1 MQNKGAIRFVAIAL
15 VLVCLYQLF
24 FTVVTTREE
33 KKATVFATETDG
45 SLNLVK
51 YNNYLDSISSQPVY
65 NFLFLKEFTYREC
78 KESEINLGL
87 DLKGGMNVILEVS
100 VVDVIKSLAN
110 NSTDTTFVNALAMA
124 RERQKAE
131 GGQTNFVTLFGECF
145 SKLDPNAE
153 LAAIFNTTVLR
164 GKVDVN
170 STNADVLNVL
180 RAETEAAISNSF
192 QVLRT
197 RIDRFGVAQPNIQ
210 RLGNSGRILVELPGI
225 KDSERV
231 RKLLQG
237 TANLEFW
244 ETYDNTE
251 VYQYLYAANNKIK
264 EINALKEA
272 ENGTEEEAAQQVEE
286 ETAKTDTAS
295 GVASLIDEL
304 ASTDTTQAVAS
315 SEQMAKE
322 FPLFAI
328 LSPRYTQDGRVMQG
342 AAIGYSHFK
351 DTAAVNAMLN
361 QQLVK
366 ALFPHDLRL
375 LWGVKPIDAAG
386 NIYEL
391 IAIKASGRDGK
402 PALAGDVI
410 TDASDEYA
418 QGRGVSEVSMS
429 MNAEGAR
436 AWARITKN
444 NIGRSIAIVLDN
456 YVYSYPTVQSEI
468 KGGRSSITGNFT
480 VAEAKDLANILK
492 SGKMLAPARI
502 EQETIVGPSLGQES
516 INKGMWSFIMAFV
529 VVLVYMLIY
538 YRTGGMAA
546 NVALLLNVFFIFG
559 VLASFGAVLT
569 LSGIAGIVL
578 TLGMAVDSNV
588 LIYERVK
595 EELASGKGIKLA
607 IKDGYSNAYS
617 AILDSNITTL
627 LTALVLAKFGD
638 GPIHGFAVTL
648 IIGILASLFT
658 SIFITH
664 MILERML
671 DKDKTPAFATKATA
685 TAFKNTKINFLGARK
700 YSYVISC
707 TILLLG
713 IISLFTRG
721 LDFGVDFTGG
731 RTYVVRFDNAVNTI
745 EVKNAIEAVIDETA
759 EVKTYGGNEQVKIT
773 TKYLYEA
780 GAVVADADMQEAIQY
795 TASTTPTVDD
805 IVEVKFYLALK
816 DKFLPEGT
824 SFDTFKSDYRMSS
837 EKVGATIAEDIKSSA
852 VVAITLSLLVIFLYI
867 AFRFRRW
874 QFGIGGLVA
883 LAHDTLFVFSIYSLT
898 YSIMPFSM
906 SIDQSFIAAIL
917 TVVGYSINDTV
928 VVFDRIREYQGIQ
941 TKRSLSEIINSAL
954 NSTLARTINTSV
966 TTLLVLIII
975 FIFGGEVIR
984 GFIFAMLI
992 GIAVGTYSSLFVATP
1007 VTYDLLSRSEKK
1019 KELAEK

>member
-1 MQNKGAIRFVAIAL
+1 MQNKGTIRFVAIAL

-33 KKATVFATETDG
+33 KKAEAFATEADG
-45 SLNLVK
+45 NFNLVK
-51 YNNYLDSISSQPVY
+51 YNNYLDALSSTPVY

-78 KESEINLGL
+78 KEREINLGL

-100 VVDVIKSLAN
+100 VVDVIKSLSN
-110 NSTDTTFVNALAMA
+110 YNTDPTFLQAIEAA
-124 RERQKAE
+124 KAAQKAE
-131 GGQTNFVTLFGECF
+131 GGQTNFVTLFGQCF
-145 SKLDPNAE
+145 EKIDPNAS
-153 LAAIFNTTVLR
+153 LAAIFNTTVLKD
-164 GKVDVN
+164 KVNFN
-170 STNADVLNVL
+170 STNAEVLNVL
-180 RAETEAAISNSF
+180 RDETEAAIANSF
-192 QVLRT
+192 QILRT

-210 RLGNSGRILVELPGI
+210 RLGNTGRILVELPGI

-251 VYQYLYAANNKIK
+251 VQQYLIEANAKIK
-264 EINALKEA
+264 EINDLKEA
-272 ENGTEEEAAQQVEE
+272 ESGSVAVAEQPEESKAESAE
-286 ETAKTDTAS
+286 S
-295 GVASLIDEL
+295 NSLIDKL
-304 ASTDTTQAVAS
+304 AADSTATEDVTSAD
-315 SEQMAKE
+315 EIAKNY
-322 FPLFAI
+322 PLFAV
-328 LSPRYTQDGRVMQG
+328 LNPMYSQDGRPRQG
-342 AAIGYSHFK
+342 AAVGYAHFK

-361 QQLVK
+361 EPLVK
-366 ALFPHDLRL
+366 ALFPRNLKL
-375 LWGVKPIDAAG
+375 LWGVKSFDDAG
-386 NIYEL
+386 NYFEL
-391 IAIKASGRDGK
+391 IAIKVTSRDGQ
-402 PALAGDVI
+402 PALSGDVV

-436 AWARITKN
+436 KWARITKE
-444 NIGRSIAIVLDN
+444 NIGKSVAIVLDN
-456 YVYSYPTVQSEI
+456 YVYSYPTVQTEI

-492 SGKMLAPARI
+492 SGKMPAPARI

-516 INKGMWSFIMAFV
+516 INKGFISFVIAFV
-529 VVLVYMLIY
+529 LVLVYMLIY

-546 NVALLLNVFFIFG
+546 NIALLLNVFFIFG

-588 LIYERVK
+588 LIYERIK
-595 EELASGKGIKLA
+595 EELAAGKGIKLA
-607 IKDGYSNAYS
+607 VKDGYANAYS

-627 LTALVLAKFGD
+627 LTAIVLGKFGE

-648 IIGILASLFT
+648 SIGILASLFT
-658 SIFITH
+658 SIFITRL
-664 MILERML
+664 IFERML
-671 DKDKTPAFATKATA
+671 DKERNLSFASKATA
-685 TAFKNTKINFLGARK
+685 QAFKGINFDFIGARK
-700 YSYVISC
+700 VCYVISGVV
-707 TILLLG
+707 LFAG
-713 IISLFTRG
+713 IISLCTRG

-731 RTYVVRFDNAVNTI
+731 RTYVVRFDKPVSTVEI
-745 EVKNAIEAVIDETA
+745 QNAIAEKIGQTA

-773 TKYLYEA
+773 TKYLFAAGEEA
-780 GAVVADADMQEAIQY
+780 TEADYAEAAQY
-795 TASTTPTVDD
+795 TAEQPSVDD
-805 IVEVKFYLALK
+805 VVEVKFYLALK
-816 DKFLPEGT
+816 DKFLPAGT
-824 SFDTFKSDYRMSS
+824 TFSDFKNDYRMSS

-852 VVAITLSLLVIFLYI
+852 ALAITFSLIVIFLYI
-867 AFRFRRW
+867 AFRFRKW
-874 QFGIGGLVA
+874 QFGLGSLVA
-883 LAHDTLFVFSIYSLT
+883 LVHDTLFVFSMYSLL

-928 VVFDRIREYQGIQ
+928 VVFDRIREYMGLQS
-941 TKRSLSEIINSAL
+941 KRSLQEVMNGAV

-966 TTLLVLIII
+966 TTLLVLITI

-984 GFIFAMLI
+984 GFIFAMMI

-1007 VTYDLLSRSEKK
+1007 ITYDLLNRQAKK
-1019 KELAEK
+1019 AEEAK

>member
-33 KKATVFATETDG
+33 KKATAIATEADG
-45 SLNLVK
+45 NLNLVK
-51 YNNYLDSISSQPVY
+51 YNNYLDSLASVPVY
-65 NFLFLKEFTYREC
+65 NFFFLKDFTYREC
-78 KESEINLGL
+78 KEREINLGL

-100 VVDVIKSLAN
+100 VVDVIKSLSN
-110 NSTDTTFVNALAMA
+110 YSTDPTFLQAIEDAKA
-124 RERQKAE
+124 AQKAE
-131 GGQTNFVTLFGECF
+131 GGQTNFVTLFGQSFE
-145 SKLDPNAE
+145 KLDPNAK
-153 LAAIFNTTVLR
+153 LAAIFNTTVLKD
-164 GKVDVN
+164 KVNFN
-170 STNADVLNVL
+170 SSNADVLNVL
-180 RAETEAAISNSF
+180 RDETEAAIANSF
-192 QVLRT
+192 QILRT

-210 RLGNSGRILVELPGI
+210 RLGNTGRILVELPGI

-231 RKLLQG
+231 RKLLQV

-251 VYQYLYAANNKIK
+251 VQQYLAEANAKIK
-264 EINALKEA
+264 EINDLKAA
-272 ENGTEEEAAQQVEE
+272 ENGGNTAEAAAEE
-286 ETAKTDTAS
+286 QKTETAS
-295 GVASLIDEL
+295 ESNSLIDKL
-304 ASTDTTQAVAS
+304 ASDSTATDAAA
-315 SEQMAKE
+315 EDIAKNY
-322 FPLFAI
+322 PLYSV
-328 LSPRYTQDGRVMQG
+328 LNPYYSQDGRLRPG
-342 AAIGYSHFK
+342 AAVGFAHFK

-361 QQLVK
+361 EPLVK
-366 ALFPHDLRL
+366 ALFPRNLKL
-375 LWGVKPIDAAG
+375 LWSVKSFDEGG
-386 NIYEL
+386 NYFEL
-391 IAIKASGRDGK
+391 IAIKVTSRDGQ
-402 PALAGDVI
+402 PALSGDVV

-436 AWARITKN
+436 KWARITKE
-444 NIGRSIAIVLDN
+444 NIGKSVAIVLDN
-456 YVYSYPTVQSEI
+456 YVYSYPTVQTEI

-492 SGKMLAPARI
+492 SGKMPAPARI

-516 INKGMWSFIMAFV
+516 INKGFISFVIAFV
-529 VVLVYMLIY
+529 LVLVYMLFY
-538 YRTGGMAA
+538 YRTGGLAA

-559 VLASFGAVLT
+559 VLASLGAVLT

-588 LIYERVK
+588 LIYERIK

-607 IKDGYSNAYS
+607 VKDGYANAYS

-627 LTALVLAKFGD
+627 LTALVLGKFGE

-648 IIGILASLFT
+648 SIGILASLFT
-658 SIFITH
+658 SIFVTRLIF
-664 MILERML
+664 ERML
-671 DKDKTPAFATKATA
+671 AKEKTPSFATEATA
-685 TAFKNTKINFLGARK
+685 RAFKGINFDFIGSRK
-700 YSYVISC
+700 ICYIISG
-707 TILLLG
+707 TVLLAG
-713 IISLFTRG
+713 IISLCTRS

-731 RTYVVRFDNAVNTI
+731 RTYVVRFDKPVNTVEI
-745 EVKNAIEAVIDETA
+745 QNAIADKIGQTA

-773 TKYLYEA
+773 TKYLFAAGEEA
-780 GAVVADADMQEAIQY
+780 TEADYAEAAQY
-795 TASTTPTVDD
+795 TADKPSVDD
-805 IVEVKFYLALK
+805 VVEVKFYLALK

-824 SFDTFKSDYRMSS
+824 TYTAFKNDYRMSS

-852 VVAITLSLLVIFLYI
+852 ALAITFSLIVIFLYI
-867 AFRFRRW
+867 AFRFRKW
-874 QFGIGGLVA
+874 QFGLGSLVA
-883 LAHDTLFVFSIYSLT
+883 LVHDTLFVFSMYSLL

-928 VVFDRIREYQGIQ
+928 VVFDRIREYMATQS
-941 TKRSLSEIINSAL
+941 KRSLQEVMNGAV

-966 TTLLVLIII
+966 TTLLVLITI

-984 GFIFAMLI
+984 GFIFAMMI

-1007 VTYDLLSRSEKK
+1007 ITYDLLNRQAKK
-1019 KELAEK
+1019 AEEAK

>member
-33 KKATVFATETDG
+33 KKATAFATEADG
-45 SLNLVK
+45 NLNLVK
-51 YNNYLDSISSQPVY
+51 YNNYLDSLSSVPVY
-65 NFLFLKEFTYREC
+65 NFFFLKDFTYREC
-78 KESEINLGL
+78 KEREINLGL

-100 VVDVIKSLAN
+100 VVDVIKSLSNYN
-110 NSTDTTFVNALAMA
+110 NDPTFLQAIEAA
-124 RERQKAE
+124 KAAQKSE
-131 GGQTNFVTLFGECF
+131 GGQTNFVTLFGQCF
-145 SKLDPNAE
+145 EKIDPNAS
-153 LAAIFNTTVLR
+153 LAAIFNTTVLKD
-164 GKVDVN
+164 KVNFN
-170 STNADVLNVL
+170 STNAEVLNVL
-180 RAETEAAISNSF
+180 RDETEAAISNSF
-192 QVLRT
+192 QILRT

-210 RLGNSGRILVELPGI
+210 RLGNTGRILVELPGI

-251 VYQYLYAANNKIK
+251 VQQYLIEANAKIK
-264 EINALKEA
+264 EINDLKEA
-272 ENGTEEEAAQQVEE
+272 ESAGNTVAVQTEETKADAVE
-286 ETAKTDTAS
+286 S
-295 GVASLIDEL
+295 NSLIDKLSADSTATDEVASANEL
-304 ASTDTTQAVAS
+304 A
-315 SEQMAKE
+315 KNY
-322 FPLFAI
+322 PLFSV
-328 LSPRYTQDGRVMQG
+328 LNPYYTQDGRVRQG
-342 AAIGYSHFK
+342 AAVGYAHFK
-351 DTAAVNAMLN
+351 DTATVNAMLKEP
-361 QQLVK
+361 LVK
-366 ALFPHDLRL
+366 ALFPRNMKL
-375 LWGVKPIDAAG
+375 LWSVKSFDEGG
-386 NIYEL
+386 NYFEL
-391 IAIKASGRDGK
+391 IAIKVTSRDGQ
-402 PALAGDVI
+402 PALSGDVV

-436 AWARITKN
+436 KWARITKE
-444 NIGRSIAIVLDN
+444 NIGKSVAIVLDN

-492 SGKMLAPARI
+492 SGKMPAPARI

-516 INKGMWSFIMAFV
+516 INKGFISFVIAFV
-529 VVLVYMLIY
+529 LVLVYMLFY
-538 YRTGGMAA
+538 YRTGGLAA

-559 VLASFGAVLT
+559 VLASLGAVLT

-588 LIYERVK
+588 LIYERIK

-607 IKDGYSNAYS
+607 VKDGYANAYS

-627 LTALVLAKFGD
+627 LTALVLGKFGE

-648 IIGILASLFT
+648 SIGILASLFT
-658 SIFITH
+658 SIFVTRLIF
-664 MILERML
+664 ERML
-671 DKDKTPAFATKATA
+671 AKEKTPSFATEATA
-685 TAFKNTKINFLGARK
+685 RAFKGINFDFIGSRK
-700 YSYVISC
+700 ICYIISG
-707 TILLLG
+707 TVLLAG
-713 IISLFTRG
+713 IISLCTRS

-731 RTYVVRFDNAVNTI
+731 RTYVVRFDKPVNTVEI
-745 EVKNAIEAVIDETA
+745 QNAIADKIGETA

-773 TKYLYEA
+773 TKYLFAAGEEA
-780 GAVVADADMQEAIQY
+780 TEADYAEAAQY
-795 TASTTPTVDD
+795 TADKPSVDD
-805 IVEVKFYLALK
+805 VVEVKFYLALK
-816 DKFLPEGT
+816 DKFLPAGT
-824 SFDTFKSDYRMSS
+824 SFATFKNDYRMSS

-852 VVAITLSLLVIFLYI
+852 ALAITFSLIVIFLYI
-867 AFRFRRW
+867 AFRFRKW
-874 QFGIGGLVA
+874 QFGLGSLVA
-883 LAHDTLFVFSIYSLT
+883 LVHDTLFVFSMYSLL

-928 VVFDRIREYQGIQ
+928 VVFDRIREYMGLQS
-941 TKRSLSEIINSAL
+941 KRSLQDVMNGAV

-966 TTLLVLIII
+966 TTLLVLITI

-984 GFIFAMLI
+984 GFIFAMMI

-1007 VTYDLLSRSEKK
+1007 ITYDLLNRQAKK
-1019 KELAEK
+1019 AEEAK

>member
-1 MQNKGAIRFVAIAL
+1 MQNKGTIRFVAIAL

-24 FTVVTTREE
+24 FTVVTSREE
-33 KKATVFATETDG
+33 KKAEAFATEADG
-45 SLNLVK
+45 NFNLVK
-51 YNNYLDSISSQPVY
+51 YNNYLDALSSTPVY

-78 KESEINLGL
+78 KEREINLGL

-100 VVDVIKSLAN
+100 VVDVIKSLSN
-110 NSTDTTFVNALAMA
+110 YNTDPTFLQAIEAA
-124 RERQKAE
+124 KAAQKAE
-131 GGQTNFVTLFGECF
+131 GGQTNFVTLFGQCF
-145 SKLDPNAE
+145 EKIDPNAS
-153 LAAIFNTTVLR
+153 LAAIFNTTVLKD
-164 GKVDVN
+164 KVNFN
-170 STNADVLNVL
+170 STNAEVLNVL
-180 RAETEAAISNSF
+180 RDETEAAIANSF
-192 QVLRT
+192 QILRT

-210 RLGNSGRILVELPGI
+210 RLGNTGRILVELPGI

-251 VYQYLYAANNKIK
+251 VQQYLIEANAKIK
-264 EINALKEA
+264 EINDLKEA
-272 ENGTEEEAAQQVEE
+272 ESGSVAVAEQPEESKAESAE
-286 ETAKTDTAS
+286 S
-295 GVASLIDEL
+295 NSLIDKL
-304 ASTDTTQAVAS
+304 AADSTATEDVTSAD
-315 SEQMAKE
+315 EIAKNY
-322 FPLFAI
+322 PLFAV
-328 LSPRYTQDGRVMQG
+328 LNPMYSQDGRPRQG
-342 AAIGYSHFK
+342 AAVGYAHFK

-361 QQLVK
+361 EPLVK
-366 ALFPHDLRL
+366 ALFPRNLKL
-375 LWGVKPIDAAG
+375 LWGVKSFDDAG
-386 NIYEL
+386 NYFEL
-391 IAIKASGRDGK
+391 IAIKVTSRDGQ
-402 PALAGDVI
+402 PALSGDVV

-436 AWARITKN
+436 KWARITKE
-444 NIGRSIAIVLDN
+444 NIGKSVAIVLDN
-456 YVYSYPTVQSEI
+456 YVYSYPTVQTEI

-492 SGKMLAPARI
+492 SGKMPAPARI

-516 INKGMWSFIMAFV
+516 INKGFISFVIAFV
-529 VVLVYMLIY
+529 LVLVYMLIY

-546 NVALLLNVFFIFG
+546 NIALLLNVFFIFG

-588 LIYERVK
+588 LIYERIK
-595 EELASGKGIKLA
+595 EELAAGKGIKLA
-607 IKDGYSNAYS
+607 VKDGYANAYS

-627 LTALVLAKFGD
+627 LTAIVLGKFGE

-648 IIGILASLFT
+648 SIGILASLFT
-658 SIFITH
+658 SIFITRL
-664 MILERML
+664 IFERML
-671 DKDKTPAFATKATA
+671 DKERNLSFASKATA
-685 TAFKNTKINFLGARK
+685 QAFKGINFDFIGARK
-700 YSYVISC
+700 VCYVISSVV
-707 TILLLG
+707 LFAG
-713 IISLFTRG
+713 IISLCTRG

-731 RTYVVRFDNAVNTI
+731 RTYVVRFDKPVSTVEI
-745 EVKNAIEAVIDETA
+745 QNAIAEKIGQTA

-773 TKYLYEA
+773 TKYLFAAGEEA
-780 GAVVADADMQEAIQY
+780 TEADYAEAAQY
-795 TASTTPTVDD
+795 TAEQPSVDD
-805 IVEVKFYLALK
+805 VVEVKFYLALK
-816 DKFLPEGT
+816 DKFLPAGT
-824 SFDTFKSDYRMSS
+824 TFSDFKNDYRMSS

-852 VVAITLSLLVIFLYI
+852 ALAITFSLIVIFLYI
-867 AFRFRRW
+867 AFRFRKW
-874 QFGIGGLVA
+874 QFGLGSLVA
-883 LAHDTLFVFSIYSLT
+883 LVHDTLFVFSMYSLL

-928 VVFDRIREYQGIQ
+928 VVFDRIREYMGLQ
-941 TKRSLSEIINSAL
+941 TKRSLQEVMNGAV

-966 TTLLVLIII
+966 TTLLVLITI

-984 GFIFAMLI
+984 GFIFAMMI

-1007 VTYDLLSRSEKK
+1007 ITFDLLNRQAKK
-1019 KELAEK
+1019 AEEAK

>member
-33 KKATVFATETDG
+33 KKAEAYATEADG
-45 SLNLVK
+45 NFDLVK
-51 YNNYLDSISSQPVY
+51 YNNYLDALSSTPVY

-78 KESEINLGL
+78 KEREINLGL

-100 VVDVIKSLAN
+100 VVDVIKSLSN
-110 NSTDTTFVNALAMA
+110 HNTDPTFLQAIEAA
-124 RERQKAE
+124 KAAQKAE
-131 GGQTNFVTLFGECF
+131 GGQTNFVTLFGQCF
-145 SKLDPNAE
+145 EKIDPNAS
-153 LAAIFNTTVLR
+153 LAAIFNTTVLKD
-164 GKVDVN
+164 KVNFN
-170 STNADVLNVL
+170 STNAEVLNVL
-180 RAETEAAISNSF
+180 RDETEAAISNSF
-192 QVLRT
+192 QILRT

-210 RLGNSGRILVELPGI
+210 RLGNTGRILVELPGI

-251 VYQYLYAANNKIK
+251 IQQYLIEANAKIK
-264 EINALKEA
+264 EINDLKEA
-272 ENGTEEEAAQQVEE
+272 EGGETVAEQAE
-286 ETAKTDTAS
+286 ETKVETAES
-295 GVASLIDEL
+295 NSLIDKL
-304 ASTDTTQAVAS
+304 ATDTTATEDVTSAD
-315 SEQMAKE
+315 EMVKNY
-322 FPLFAI
+322 PLFAVLNPI
-328 LSPRYTQDGRVMQG
+328 YMQDGRPRPG
-342 AAIGYSHFK
+342 AAVGYAHFK

-361 QQLVK
+361 EPLVK
-366 ALFPHDLRL
+366 ALFPRNLKL
-375 LWGVKPIDAAG
+375 LWGVKSIDDAG
-386 NIYEL
+386 NFFEL
-391 IAIKASGRDGK
+391 IAIKVTSRDGQ
-402 PALAGDVI
+402 PALSGDVV

-436 AWARITKN
+436 KWARITKE
-444 NIGRSIAIVLDN
+444 NIGKSVAIVLDN
-456 YVYSYPTVQSEI
+456 YVYSYPTVQTEI

-492 SGKMLAPARI
+492 SGKMPAPARI

-516 INKGMWSFIMAFV
+516 INKGFISFVIAFV
-529 VVLVYMLIY
+529 LVLVYMLFY
-538 YRTGGMAA
+538 YRTGGLAA

-559 VLASFGAVLT
+559 VLASLGAVLT

-588 LIYERVK
+588 LIYERIK
-595 EELASGKGIKLA
+595 EELAAGKGIKLA
-607 IKDGYSNAYS
+607 VKDGYSNAYS

-627 LTALVLAKFGD
+627 LTAIVLGKFGE

-648 IIGILASLFT
+648 SIGILASLFT
-658 SIFITH
+658 SIFVTRLIF
-664 MILERML
+664 ERML
-671 DKDKTPAFATKATA
+671 AKEKNLSFATKATA
-685 TAFKNTKINFLGARK
+685 QAFKGINFNFIGARK
-700 YSYVISC
+700 ISYIISGSVLF
-707 TILLLG
+707 IG
-713 IISLFTRG
+713 IISLCVRG

-731 RTYVVRFDNAVNTI
+731 RTYVVRFDKPVNTVEI
-745 EVKNAIEAVIDETA
+745 QSAIADKIGQTA

-773 TKYLYEA
+773 TKYLFAAGEEA
-780 GAVVADADMQEAIQY
+780 TEADYAEAAQY
-795 TASTTPTVDD
+795 TAEQPSVDD
-805 IVEVKFYLALK
+805 VVEVKFYLALK

-824 SFDTFKSDYRMSS
+824 SFATFKNDYRMSS

-852 VVAITLSLLVIFLYI
+852 ALAITFSLIVIFLYI
-867 AFRFRRW
+867 AFRFRKW
-874 QFGIGGLVA
+874 QYGVGSLVA
-883 LAHDTLFVFSIYSLT
+883 LVHDTLFVFSMYSLL

-928 VVFDRIREYQGIQ
+928 VVFDRIREYMGLQS
-941 TKRSLSEIINSAL
+941 KRSLQDVMNGAV

-966 TTLLVLIII
+966 TTLLVLITI

-984 GFIFAMLI
+984 GFIFAMMI

-1007 VTYDLLSRSEKK
+1007 ITYDLLNRSAKK
-1019 KELAEK
+1019 NAEVK

>member
-1 MQNKGAIRFVAIAL
+1 MQNKGTIRFVAIAL

-33 KKATVFATETDG
+33 KKAVAFATEADG
-45 SLNLVK
+45 NFDLVK
-51 YNNYLDSISSQPVY
+51 YNNYLDALSSQPVY

-78 KESEINLGL
+78 KEREINLGL

-100 VVDVIKSLAN
+100 VVDVIKSLSN
-110 NSTDTTFVNALAMA
+110 HNTDPTFLQAIEDAKA
-124 RERQKAE
+124 AQKAE
-131 GGQTNFVTLFGECF
+131 GGQTNFVTLFGQCF
-145 SKLDPNAE
+145 EKIDPNAS
-153 LAAIFNTTVLR
+153 LAAIFNTTVLKD
-164 GKVDVN
+164 KVNFN
-170 STNADVLNVL
+170 STNAEVLNVL
-180 RAETEAAISNSF
+180 RDETEAAIANSF
-192 QVLRT
+192 QILRT

-210 RLGNSGRILVELPGI
+210 RLGSTGRILVELPGI

-244 ETYDNTE
+244 ETFDNTE
-251 VYQYLYAANNKIK
+251 IQPYLMEANAKIK
-264 EINALKEA
+264 EINDLKAA
-272 ENGTEEEAAQQVEE
+272 ENGEAAVAEQAEE
-286 ETAKTDTAS
+286 NKAEDAADS
-295 GVASLIDEL
+295 NSLIDKL
-304 ASTDTTQAVAS
+304 AADSTDTENVAS
-315 SEQMAKE
+315 EEE
-322 FPLFAI
+322 FASNYPLFAV
-328 LSPRYTQDGRVMQG
+328 LNPNYAQDGRPRQG
-342 AAIGYSHFK
+342 AAVGYAHFK

-361 QQLVK
+361 EPLVK
-366 ALFPHDLRL
+366 ALFPRNLKL
-375 LWGVKPIDAAG
+375 LWSVKSFDEGG
-386 NIYEL
+386 NFFEL
-391 IAIKASGRDGK
+391 IAIKVTSRDGQ
-402 PALAGDVI
+402 PALSGDVV

-436 AWARITKN
+436 KWARITKD
-444 NIGRSIAIVLDN
+444 NIGKSVAIVLDN

-492 SGKMLAPARI
+492 SGKMPAPARI

-516 INKGMWSFIMAFV
+516 INKGMMSFIIAFV
-529 VVLVYMLIY
+529 LVLVYMLFY

-559 VLASFGAVLT
+559 VLASLGAVLT

-588 LIYERVK
+588 LIYERIK
-595 EELASGKGIKLA
+595 EELAAGKGIKLA
-607 IKDGYSNAYS
+607 VKDGYSNAYS

-627 LTALVLAKFGD
+627 LTAIVLGKFGD

-648 IIGILASLFT
+648 SIGILASLFT
-658 SIFITH
+658 SIFVTRLIF
-664 MILERML
+664 ERML
-671 DKDKTPAFATKATA
+671 AKDKTPSFSTAATA
-685 TAFKNTKINFLGARK
+685 RAFKGVNFNFIGARK
-700 YSYVISC
+700 ICYVISG
-707 TILLLG
+707 TILLAG
-713 IISLFTRG
+713 IISLCTRG

-731 RTYVVRFDNAVNTI
+731 RTYVVRFDKPVNTVEI
-745 EVKNAIEAVIDETA
+745 QNAIADKIGQTA

-773 TKYLYEA
+773 TKYLFAAGEEA
-780 GAVVADADMQEAIQY
+780 TEADYAEAKQY
-795 TASTTPTVDD
+795 TKEDPSVDD
-805 IVEVKFYLALK
+805 VVEVKFYLALK

-824 SFDTFKSDYRMSS
+824 TYETFKNDYRMSS

-852 VVAITLSLLVIFLYI
+852 ALAITFSLIVIFLYI
-867 AFRFRRW
+867 AFRFRKW
-874 QFGIGGLVA
+874 QYGVGSLVA
-883 LAHDTLFVFSIYSLT
+883 LVHDTLFVFSMYSLL

-928 VVFDRIREYQGIQ
+928 VVFDRIREYMGLQS
-941 TKRSLSEIINSAL
+941 KRSLQEVMNGAV

-966 TTLLVLIII
+966 TTLLVLITI

-984 GFIFAMLI
+984 GFIFAMMI

-1007 VTYDLLSRSEKK
+1007 ITYDLLNRGAKK
-1019 KELAEK
+1019 NAEVK

>member
-1 MQNKGAIRFVAIAL
+1 MQNKGAIKFVAIAL
-15 VLVCLYQLF
+15 ILVCLYQLF

-33 KKATVFATETDG
+33 KKATAIATEADG
-45 SLNLVK
+45 NLNLTK
-51 YNNYLDSISSQPVY
+51 YNNYLDSLASEPVY
-65 NFLFLKEFTYREC
+65 NFFFLKNFTYREC
-78 KESEINLGL
+78 KEREINLGL

-100 VVDVIKSLAN
+100 VVDVINSLSN
-110 NSTDTTFVNALAMA
+110 YNTDSTFRRAIEMA
-124 RERQKAE
+124 KNMQKAE
-131 GGQTNFVTLFGECF
+131 GGQTNFVTLFGQCF
-145 SKLDPNAE
+145 EKLDPNAE

-164 GKVDVN
+164 GKVNVN
-170 STNADVLNVL
+170 STNAEVLNVL
-180 RAETEAAISNSF
+180 RDETEAAIANSF
-192 QVLRT
+192 QILRT

-251 VYQYLYAANNKIK
+251 IQQYLYAANAKVK
-264 EINALKEA
+264 EINDLKEA
-272 ENGTEEEAAQQVEE
+272 EEAEETPV
-286 ETAKTDTAS
+286 ETAKVDTAKTS
-295 GVASLIDEL
+295 NSLIDKLNES
-304 ASTDTTQAVAS
+304 ADTTEVSNSNVA
-315 SEQMAKE
+315 KDY
-322 FPLFAI
+322 PLFA
-328 LSPRYTQDGRVMQG
+328 LLQPRYSQDGRPLPG
-342 AAIGYSHFK
+342 AAIGYCHFK

-361 QQLVK
+361 DPRVK
-366 ALFPHDLRL
+366 AEFPHNLRL
-375 LWGVKPIDAAG
+375 LWGVKSIDEAG
-386 NIYEL
+386 NVFEL
-391 IAIKASGRDGK
+391 IAIKVTSRDGQ
-402 PALAGDVI
+402 PALSGSVV

-436 AWARITKN
+436 KWARITKE
-444 NIGRSIAIVLDN
+444 NIGKSVAIVLDN

-480 VAEAKDLANILK
+480 VTEAKDLANILK
-492 SGKMLAPARI
+492 SGKMPAPARI

-516 INKGMWSFIMAFV
+516 IDKGMWSFILAFV
-529 VVLVYMLIY
+529 VVLVYMLLY

-559 VLASFGAVLT
+559 VLASLGAVLT

-588 LIYERVK
+588 LIYERIK
-595 EELASGKGIKLA
+595 EEIASGKGIKQA
-607 IKDGYSNAYS
+607 VKDGYSNAYS

-627 LTALVLAKFGD
+627 LTALVLGKFGD

-648 IIGILASLFT
+648 GIGILASLFT
-658 SIFITH
+658 SIFITRL
-664 MILERML
+664 IFERML
-671 DKDKTPAFATKATA
+671 AKEKTPSFATALTA
-685 TAFKNTKINFLGARK
+685 RAFKNIHFDFINARK
-700 YSYVISC
+700 YSYVISGVV
-707 TILLLG
+707 LLAG
-713 IISLFTRG
+713 VISLCTHG

-731 RTYVVRFDNAVNTI
+731 RTYVVRFDKPVSTI
-745 EVKNAIEAVIDETA
+745 QIQNAIADVIGETP

-780 GAVVADADMQEAIQY
+780 GAAATEADIQEASQY
-795 TASTTPTVDD
+795 TNGEPSVDD

-816 DKFLPEGT
+816 NMLPEGT
-824 SFDTFKSDYRMSS
+824 TFETFKNDYRMSS
-837 EKVGATIAEDIKSSA
+837 EKVGATIAEDIKTSA
-852 VVAITLSLLVIFLYI
+852 AWAVLFSLIVIFLYI
-867 AFRFRRW
+867 AFRFKKW

-883 LAHDTLFVFSIYSLT
+883 LAHDTLFVFGIYSLT

-928 VVFDRIREYQGIQ
+928 VVFDRIREYQAIQ
-941 TKRSLSEIINSAL
+941 SKRTLKDLINAAI
-954 NSTLARTINTSV
+954 NSTLARTINTSI

-992 GIAVGTYSSLFVATP
+992 GIAVGTYSSIFVATP
-1007 VTYDLLSRSEKK
+1007 ITYDLLSR
-1019 KELAEK
+1019 KEGKAEAEK

>member
-1 MQNKGAIRFVAIAL
+1 MQNKGTIRFVAIAL

-33 KKATVFATETDG
+33 KKAEAYATEADG
-45 SLNLVK
+45 NFDLVK
-51 YNNYLDSISSQPVY
+51 YNNYLDALSSTPVY

-78 KESEINLGL
+78 KEREINLGL

-100 VVDVIKSLAN
+100 VVDVIKSLSN
-110 NSTDTTFVNALAMA
+110 HNTDPTFLQAIEAA
-124 RERQKAE
+124 KAAQKAE
-131 GGQTNFVTLFGECF
+131 GGQTNFVTLFGQCF
-145 SKLDPNAE
+145 EKIDPNAS
-153 LAAIFNTTVLR
+153 LAAIFNTTVLKD
-164 GKVDVN
+164 KVNFN
-170 STNADVLNVL
+170 STNAEVLNVL
-180 RAETEAAISNSF
+180 RDETEAAISNSF
-192 QVLRT
+192 QILRT

-210 RLGNSGRILVELPGI
+210 RLGNTGRILVELPGI

-251 VYQYLYAANNKIK
+251 IQQYLIEANAKIK
-264 EINALKEA
+264 EINDLKEA
-272 ENGTEEEAAQQVEE
+272 EGGETVAEQAE
-286 ETAKTDTAS
+286 ETKVETAES
-295 GVASLIDEL
+295 NSLIDKL
-304 ASTDTTQAVAS
+304 ATDTTATEDVTSAD
-315 SEQMAKE
+315 EMVKNY
-322 FPLFAI
+322 PLFAVLNPI
-328 LSPRYTQDGRVMQG
+328 YMQDGRPRPG
-342 AAIGYSHFK
+342 AAVGYAHFK

-361 QQLVK
+361 EPLVK
-366 ALFPHDLRL
+366 ALFPRNLKL
-375 LWGVKPIDAAG
+375 LWGVKSIDDAG
-386 NIYEL
+386 NFFEL
-391 IAIKASGRDGK
+391 IAIKVTSRDGQ
-402 PALAGDVI
+402 PALSGDVV

-436 AWARITKN
+436 KWARITKE
-444 NIGRSIAIVLDN
+444 NIGKSVAIVLDN
-456 YVYSYPTVQSEI
+456 YVYSYPTVQTEI

-492 SGKMLAPARI
+492 SGKMPAPARI

-516 INKGMWSFIMAFV
+516 INKGFISFVIAFV
-529 VVLVYMLIY
+529 LVLVYMLFY
-538 YRTGGMAA
+538 YRTGGLAA

-559 VLASFGAVLT
+559 VLASLGAVLT

-588 LIYERVK
+588 LIYERIK
-595 EELASGKGIKLA
+595 EELAAGKGIKLA
-607 IKDGYSNAYS
+607 VKDGYSNAYS

-627 LTALVLAKFGD
+627 LTAIVLGKFGE

-648 IIGILASLFT
+648 SIGILASLFT
-658 SIFITH
+658 SIFVTRLIF
-664 MILERML
+664 ERML
-671 DKDKTPAFATKATA
+671 AKEKNLSFATKATA
-685 TAFKNTKINFLGARK
+685 QAFKGINFNFIGARK
-700 YSYVISC
+700 ISYIISGSVLF
-707 TILLLG
+707 IG
-713 IISLFTRG
+713 IISLCVRG

-731 RTYVVRFDNAVNTI
+731 RTYVVRFDKPVNTVEI
-745 EVKNAIEAVIDETA
+745 QSAIADKIGQTA

-773 TKYLYEA
+773 TKYLFAAGEEA
-780 GAVVADADMQEAIQY
+780 TEADYAEAAQY
-795 TASTTPTVDD
+795 TAEQPSVDD
-805 IVEVKFYLALK
+805 VVEVKFYLALK

-824 SFDTFKSDYRMSS
+824 SFATFKNDYRMSS

-852 VVAITLSLLVIFLYI
+852 ALAITFSLIVIFLYI
-867 AFRFRRW
+867 AFRFRKW
-874 QFGIGGLVA
+874 QYGVGSLVA
-883 LAHDTLFVFSIYSLT
+883 LVHDTLFVFSMYSLL

-928 VVFDRIREYQGIQ
+928 VVFDRIREYMGLQS
-941 TKRSLSEIINSAL
+941 KRSLQDVMNGAV

-966 TTLLVLIII
+966 TTLLVLITI

-984 GFIFAMLI
+984 GFIFAMMI

-1007 VTYDLLSRSEKK
+1007 ITYDLLNRSAKK
-1019 KELAEK
+1019 NAEVK

>member
-1 MQNKGAIRFVAIAL
+1 MQNKGTIRFVAIAL

-33 KKATVFATETDG
+33 KKAEAYATEADG
-45 SLNLVK
+45 NFDLVK
-51 YNNYLDSISSQPVY
+51 YNNYLDALSSTPVY

-78 KESEINLGL
+78 KEREINLGL

-100 VVDVIKSLAN
+100 VVDVIKSLSN
-110 NSTDTTFVNALAMA
+110 HNTDPTFLQAIEAA
-124 RERQKAE
+124 KAAQKAE
-131 GGQTNFVTLFGECF
+131 GGQTNFVTLFGQCF
-145 SKLDPNAE
+145 EKIDPNAS
-153 LAAIFNTTVLR
+153 LAAIFNTTVLKD
-164 GKVDVN
+164 KVNFN
-170 STNADVLNVL
+170 STNAEVLNVL
-180 RAETEAAISNSF
+180 RDETEAAISNSF
-192 QVLRT
+192 QILRT

-210 RLGNSGRILVELPGI
+210 RLGNTGRILVELPGI

-251 VYQYLYAANNKIK
+251 IQQYLIEANAKIK
-264 EINALKEA
+264 EINDLKAA
-272 ENGTEEEAAQQVEE
+272 EGSETVAEQAE
-286 ETAKTDTAS
+286 ETKVETAES
-295 GVASLIDEL
+295 NSLIDKL
-304 ASTDTTQAVAS
+304 ATDTTATEDVTSAD
-315 SEQMAKE
+315 EMVKNY
-322 FPLFAI
+322 PLFAVLNPI
-328 LSPRYTQDGRVMQG
+328 YMQDGRPRPG
-342 AAIGYSHFK
+342 AAVGYAHFK
-351 DTAAVNAMLN
+351 DTASVNAMLN
-361 QQLVK
+361 EPLVK
-366 ALFPHDLRL
+366 ALFPRNLKL
-375 LWGVKPIDAAG
+375 LWGVKAIDDAG
-386 NIYEL
+386 NFFEL
-391 IAIKASGRDGK
+391 IAIKVTSRDGQ
-402 PALAGDVI
+402 PALSGDVV

-436 AWARITKN
+436 KWARITKE
-444 NIGRSIAIVLDN
+444 NIGKSVAIVLDN
-456 YVYSYPTVQSEI
+456 YVYSYPTVQTEI

-492 SGKMLAPARI
+492 SGKMPAPARI

-516 INKGMWSFIMAFV
+516 INKGFISFVIAFV
-529 VVLVYMLIY
+529 LVLVYMLFY
-538 YRTGGMAA
+538 YRTGGFAA

-559 VLASFGAVLT
+559 VLASLGAVLT

-588 LIYERVK
+588 LIYERIK
-595 EELASGKGIKLA
+595 EELAAGKGIKLA
-607 IKDGYSNAYS
+607 VKDGYSNAYS

-627 LTALVLAKFGD
+627 LTAIVLGKFGE

-648 IIGILASLFT
+648 SIGILASLFT
-658 SIFITH
+658 SIFVTRLIF
-664 MILERML
+664 ERML
-671 DKDKTPAFATKATA
+671 AKEKNLSFATKATA
-685 TAFKNTKINFLGARK
+685 QAFKGINFNFIGARK
-700 YSYVISC
+700 ISYIISGSVLF
-707 TILLLG
+707 IG
-713 IISLFTRG
+713 IISLCVRG

-731 RTYVVRFDNAVNTI
+731 RTYVVRFDKPVNTVEI
-745 EVKNAIEAVIDETA
+745 QNAIADKIGQTA

-773 TKYLYEA
+773 TKYLFAAGEEA
-780 GAVVADADMQEAIQY
+780 TEADYAEAAQY
-795 TASTTPTVDD
+795 TAEQPSVDD
-805 IVEVKFYLALK
+805 VVEVKFYLALK

-824 SFDTFKSDYRMSS
+824 SFATFKNDYRMSS

-852 VVAITLSLLVIFLYI
+852 ALAITFSLIVIFLYI
-867 AFRFRRW
+867 AFRFRKW
-874 QFGIGGLVA
+874 QYGVGSLVA
-883 LAHDTLFVFSIYSLT
+883 LVHDTLFVFSMYSLL

-928 VVFDRIREYQGIQ
+928 VVFDRIREYMGLQS
-941 TKRSLSEIINSAL
+941 KRSLQDVMNGAV

-966 TTLLVLIII
+966 TTLLVLITI

-984 GFIFAMLI
+984 GFIFAMMI

-1007 VTYDLLSRSEKK
+1007 ITYDLLNRSAKK
-1019 KELAEK
+1019 NAEVK

>member
-33 KKATVFATETDG
+33 KKATAFATEADG
-45 SLNLVK
+45 SMNLVK
-51 YNNYLDSISSQPVY
+51 YNNYIDSLSSTPVY
-65 NFLFLKEFTYREC
+65 NFFFLKNFTYREC
-78 KESEINLGL
+78 KEREINLGL

-100 VVDVIKSLAN
+100 VVDVIKSLSN
-110 NSTDTTFVNALAMA
+110 YSTDTTFLEAIEMA
-124 RERQKAE
+124 KKAQKAE
-131 GGQTNFVTLFGECF
+131 GGQTNFVTLFGQCF
-145 SKLDPNAE
+145 EKIDPNAK
-153 LAAIFNTTVLR
+153 LAAIFNTTVLKD
-164 GKVDVN
+164 KVNFN
-170 STNADVLNVL
+170 SSNADVLNVL
-180 RAETEAAISNSF
+180 RDETEAAIANSF
-192 QVLRT
+192 QILRT

-210 RLGNSGRILVELPGI
+210 RLGNTGRILVELPGI

-251 VYQYLYAANNKIK
+251 VQQYLVEANAKIK
-264 EINALKEA
+264 EINDLKEA
-272 ENGTEEEAAQQVEE
+272 ENKTAEEPQAVAEEKSEEPAAE
-286 ETAKTDTAS
+286 S
-295 GVASLIDEL
+295 NSLIDKLAADSTATVDANASNEEL
-304 ASTDTTQAVAS
+304 A
-315 SEQMAKE
+315 KNY
-322 FPLFAI
+322 PLFSV
-328 LSPRYTQDGRVMQG
+328 LNPYYTQDGRVRQG
-342 AAIGYSHFK
+342 AAVGFAHFK

-361 QQLVK
+361 EPLVK
-366 ALFPHDLRL
+366 ALFPRNLKL
-375 LWGVKPIDAAG
+375 LWSVKSFDEGG
-386 NIYEL
+386 NYFEL
-391 IAIKASGRDGK
+391 IAIKVTSRDGQ
-402 PALAGDVI
+402 PALSGDVV

-436 AWARITKN
+436 KWARITKE
-444 NIGRSIAIVLDN
+444 NIGKSVAIVLDN

-492 SGKMLAPARI
+492 SGKMPAPARI

-516 INKGMWSFIMAFV
+516 INKGMWSFVLAFV
-529 VVLVYMLIY
+529 VVLVYMLLY
-538 YRTGGMAA
+538 YRTGGFAA
-546 NVALLLNVFFIFG
+546 NLALLLNVFFIFG
-559 VLASFGAVLT
+559 VLASLGAVLT

-588 LIYERVK
+588 LIYERIK
-595 EELASGKGIKLA
+595 EEIAAGKGIKLA

-627 LTALVLAKFGD
+627 LTALVLGKFGE

-648 IIGILASLFT
+648 SIGIIASLFT
-658 SIFITH
+658 SIFITRL
-664 MILERML
+664 IFERML
-671 DKDKTPAFATKATA
+671 AKEKTPSFATAATA
-685 TAFKNTKINFLGARK
+685 NAFKNTKFNFIGSRK
-700 YSYVISC
+700 VCYVISG
-707 TILLLG
+707 TVLLIG
-713 IISLFTRG
+713 IISLCTRG

-731 RTYVVRFDNAVNTI
+731 RTYVVRFDKPVNTI
-745 EVKNAIEAVIDETA
+745 EIQNAIAEKIGQTP

-773 TKYLYEA
+773 SKYLFAAGEEA
-780 GAVVADADMQEAIQY
+780 TEADYAEAAQY
-795 TASTTPTVDD
+795 TTQEPSVDEV
-805 IVEVKFYLALK
+805 VEVKFYLALK

-824 SFDTFKSDYRMSS
+824 SYATFKNDYRMSS

-852 VVAITLSLLVIFLYI
+852 ALAITFSLIVIFLYI
-867 AFRFRRW
+867 AFRFRKW
-874 QFGIGGLVA
+874 QYGVGSLVA
-883 LAHDTLFVFSIYSLT
+883 LVHDTLFVFSMYSLL

-928 VVFDRIREYQGIQ
+928 VVFDRIREYMGLQS
-941 TKRSLSEIINSAL
+941 KRSLQEVMNGAV

-966 TTLLVLIII
+966 TTLMVLIII

-984 GFIFAMLI
+984 GFIFAMMI

-1007 VTYDLLSRSEKK
+1007 ITYDLLNRQAKK
-1019 KELAEK
+1019 AEEAK

>member
-1 MQNKGAIRFVAIAL
+1 MQNKGTIRFVAIAL

-24 FTVVTTREE
+24 FTVVTSREE
-33 KKATVFATETDG
+33 KKAEAFATEADG
-45 SLNLVK
+45 NFNLVK
-51 YNNYLDSISSQPVY
+51 YNNYLDALSSTPVY

-78 KESEINLGL
+78 KEREINLGL

-100 VVDVIKSLAN
+100 VVDVIKSLSN
-110 NSTDTTFVNALAMA
+110 YNTDPTFLQAIEAA
-124 RERQKAE
+124 KAAQKAE
-131 GGQTNFVTLFGECF
+131 GGQTNFVTLFGQCF
-145 SKLDPNAE
+145 EKIDPNAS
-153 LAAIFNTTVLR
+153 LAAIFNTTVLKD
-164 GKVDVN
+164 KVNFN
-170 STNADVLNVL
+170 STNAEVLNVL
-180 RAETEAAISNSF
+180 RDETEAAIANSF
-192 QVLRT
+192 QILRT

-210 RLGNSGRILVELPGI
+210 RLGNTGRILVELPGI

-251 VYQYLYAANNKIK
+251 VQQYLIEANAKIK
-264 EINALKEA
+264 EINDLKEA
-272 ENGTEEEAAQQVEE
+272 ESGSVAVAEQPEESKAESAE
-286 ETAKTDTAS
+286 S
-295 GVASLIDEL
+295 NSLIDKL
-304 ASTDTTQAVAS
+304 AADSTATEDVTSAD
-315 SEQMAKE
+315 EIAKNY
-322 FPLFAI
+322 PLFAV
-328 LSPRYTQDGRVMQG
+328 LNPMYSQDGRPRQG
-342 AAIGYSHFK
+342 AAVGYAHFK

-361 QQLVK
+361 EPLVK
-366 ALFPHDLRL
+366 ALFPRNLKL
-375 LWGVKPIDAAG
+375 LWGVKSFDDAG
-386 NIYEL
+386 NYFEL
-391 IAIKASGRDGK
+391 IAIKVTSRDGQ
-402 PALAGDVI
+402 PALSGDVV

-436 AWARITKN
+436 KWARITKE
-444 NIGRSIAIVLDN
+444 NIGKSVAIVLDN
-456 YVYSYPTVQSEI
+456 YVYSYPTVQTEI

-492 SGKMLAPARI
+492 SGKMPAPARI

-516 INKGMWSFIMAFV
+516 INKGFISFVIAFV
-529 VVLVYMLIY
+529 LVLVYMLIY

-546 NVALLLNVFFIFG
+546 NIALLLNVFFIFG

-588 LIYERVK
+588 LIYERIK
-595 EELASGKGIKLA
+595 EELAAGKGIKLA
-607 IKDGYSNAYS
+607 VKDGYANAYS

-627 LTALVLAKFGD
+627 LTAIVLGKFGE

-648 IIGILASLFT
+648 SIGILASLFT
-658 SIFITH
+658 SIFITRL
-664 MILERML
+664 IFERML
-671 DKDKTPAFATKATA
+671 DKERNLSFASKATA
-685 TAFKNTKINFLGARK
+685 QAFKGINFDFIGARK
-700 YSYVISC
+700 VCYVISSVV
-707 TILLLG
+707 LFAG
-713 IISLFTRG
+713 IISLCTRG

-731 RTYVVRFDNAVNTI
+731 RTYVVRFDKPVSTVEI
-745 EVKNAIEAVIDETA
+745 QNAIAEKIGQTA

-773 TKYLYEA
+773 TKYLFAAGEEA
-780 GAVVADADMQEAIQY
+780 TEADYAEAAQY
-795 TASTTPTVDD
+795 TAEQPSVDD
-805 IVEVKFYLALK
+805 VVEVKFYLALK
-816 DKFLPEGT
+816 DKFLPAGT
-824 SFDTFKSDYRMSS
+824 TFSDFKNDYRMSS

-852 VVAITLSLLVIFLYI
+852 ALAITFSLIVIFLYI
-867 AFRFRRW
+867 AFRFRKW
-874 QFGIGGLVA
+874 QFGLGSLVA
-883 LAHDTLFVFSIYSLT
+883 LVHDTLFVFSMYSLL

-928 VVFDRIREYQGIQ
+928 VVFDRIREYMGLQS
-941 TKRSLSEIINSAL
+941 KRSLQEVMNGAV

-966 TTLLVLIII
+966 TTLLVLITI

-984 GFIFAMLI
+984 GFIFAMMI

-1007 VTYDLLSRSEKK
+1007 ITFDLLNRQAKK
-1019 KELAEK
+1019 AEEAK